1 MAKETNNNPA
11 TPVQNEVAVIKVGQ
25 MSNGNYFI
33 LLQRE
38 KYNSFFGTLIQK
50 GFLQTTSAPT
60 VSEGDMVPASALN
73 GLNIQWQQ

>member
-1 MAKETNNNPA
+1 MARETNNPA
-11 TPVQNEVAVIKVGQ
+11 PQANEVAVVKVGQ

-38 KYNSFFGTLIQK
+38 KANAFFGTLLQK
-50 GFLQTTSAPT
+50 GFLQTTSAPS
-60 VSEGDMVPASALN
+60 VSEGDMVPSSALN